1 MKIVCD
7 AEYRILDVVAKY
19 PGATHDA
26 FVLQY
31 SPVVR
36 WQRPI
41 FYRNLAISGYNR
53 FFAFFTTLDH
63 VVQESVGCNDYPRL
77 AFSKFKMAAKM
88 AAKSRFKL

>member
-1 MKIVCD
+1 MEWRHT
-7 AEYRILDVVAKY
+7 EYTRQSESVMQRNNDI
-19 PGATHDA
+19 
-26 FVLQY
+26 
-31 SPVVR
+31 VR